1 MSGHQNTA
9 EEAPASS
16 LSRYILHPLVW
27 LGGAVST
34 ATIIALFVVTIY
46 AIVMRY
52 LLGSPSLWTDEVTG
66 WALVALVMLGTAEAY
81 RRGDHI
87 AVDLLSSKA
96 TGFWKTL
103 INYVSDLAVLFF
115 GTVLG
120 ISTWEAISFAK
131 GFGSYTNG
139 NVEMQTWILQIPL
152 LIGSFLLG
160 LTAITRI
167 AERALGLRE

>member
-1 MSGHQNTA
+1 MSGHQNSV
-9 EEAPASS
+9 EEASASF
-16 LSRYILHPLVW
+16 LSRYLLQPLVW
-27 LGGAVST
+27 FGGAIST
-34 ATIIALFVVTIY
+34 ATIIALFFVTIY

-52 LLGSPSLWTDEVTG
+52 LLDSPSLWTDEVTG
-66 WALVALVMLGTAEAY
+66 WALVTLVMLGAAEAY

-96 TGFWKTL
+96 VGFWRTL

-115 GTVLG
+115 GAVLG

-131 GFGSYTNG
+131 AFGSYTNG

-167 AERALGLRE
+167 FERALGVRE